1 MVLEKGTFF
10 GGRLDRLAGRMK
22 KSAGNTC
29 AVFLDTGA
37 IIDFEREIE
46 RWKLKDS
53 RVTPYDFYQ
62 DLTSRR
68 MPLYVTVPIC
78 GEVLFH
84 HKNHKLSGSP
94 EISGET
100 VELIMSMHQNYLDM
114 LKRERVALRDSE
126 QVGYDTYWAS
136 KMAFAEGHKKREMD
150 PVSYA
155 DRDLVSSALW
165 ARYIRFPEEDQKVFF
180 ETTSREEKL
189 NGLSGVVILS
199 PDSHIERLV
208 NVLTGKDFESR
219 GAFDYNGLYTF
230 SSR

>member
-136 KMAFAEGHKKREMD
+136 KMVFEEGKSYKDVAGELNIPLGTVMSRLFFARKYVKKLILQYAKINNMQLYCLGRRQYSA
-150 PVSYA
+150 VS
-155 DRDLVSSALW
+155 
-165 ARYIRFPEEDQKVFF
+165 
-180 ETTSREEKL
+180 
-189 NGLSGVVILS
+189 
-199 PDSHIERLV
+199 
-208 NVLTGKDFESR
+208 
-219 GAFDYNGLYTF
+219 
-230 SSR
+230 